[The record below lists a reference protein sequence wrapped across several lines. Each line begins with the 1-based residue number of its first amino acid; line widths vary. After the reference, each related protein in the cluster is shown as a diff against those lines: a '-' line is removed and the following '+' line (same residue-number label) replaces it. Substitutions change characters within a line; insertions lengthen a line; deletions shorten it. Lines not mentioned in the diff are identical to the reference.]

1 MTKNGE
7 QSFQTQKCQFT
18 HQVMTVSTK
27 HIFENI
33 LALTL
38 TLKAQRSVVIV
49 FDAIEPVSY
58 GT

>member
-27 HIFENI
+27 HNFGNL

-38 TLKAQRSVVIV
+38 TLKTQRSVAIV
-49 FDAIEPVSY
+49 FDAIVPVSY

>member
-7 QSFQTQKCQFT
+7 QSFQSQKCQFT

-27 HIFENI
+27 NNFGNL
-33 LALTL
+33 LAITL
-38 TLKAQRSVVIV
+38 TLKAQRNVAIV
-49 FDAIEPVSY
+49 FDEYVPASY